1 MTIDIISFTDE
12 QFAFLS
18 ETQIQEIK
26 NVQAQKDE
34 LTSAL
39 AEKKRKEKFRLTK
52 NGVFRSA
59 IYDSICAALDVEYA
73 ATVESLKERLLF
85 YLRFSSKVND
95 TESENSPYVVNYS
108 LTYEERYN
116 IVKEYYLETYS
127 DGAERFN
134 AFKADKVAPKYLGE
148 FYSTMYDYL
157 NSLI

>member
-39 AEKKRKEKFRLTK
+39 AEKKRKEKFRLIK

-85 YLRFSSKVND
+85 YLRFSSKIND

-116 IVKEYYLETYS
+116 IVKDYYLETY
-127 DGAERFN
+127 
-134 AFKADKVAPKYLGE
+134 
-148 FYSTMYDYL
+148 
-157 NSLI
+157 